1 MPAAAATRERPAA
14 AGWGAAALVALAVL
28 AVDQAS
34 KALVR
39 ADVTPGEVNELLPF
53 LSIVH
58 VHNRG
63 VAFGA
68 LGGGGAPVLL
78 IVCAALAL
86 LVWYFARHRGLPLL
100 WLPTGMLLGGAV
112 GNIVDRLHQGHVTDF
127 VKLPHWPAF
136 NLADVAITVGVVVLV
151 VVLERHARA
160 AAT

>member
-34 KALVR
+34 KELVR

-78 IVCAALAL
+78 IV
-86 LVWYFARHRGLPLL
+86 WYFARPRGLPLL